1 MKRISLLLASL
12 LLLAGCTAPAQS
24 TASAPA
30 ETAATQAPVAANAGD
45 VHILTNR
52 YDGGQY
58 RKLSTPYYPD
68 CVRKIDYATATAQS
82 MCQISGCQH
91 DSESCPAYGC
101 DVFYQDGDVILH
113 PYRVISGEPGKPD
126 REVLS
131 RYAPDATAA
140 PLFTLSAHTADFDLS
155 DDCLA
160 ADDQYYYF
168 VASTALTATG
178 SVSEGSPTQIPDAA
192 PGEPVTGEGYFLFR
206 ADKSTGE
213 LTNLADLGSV
223 LEEPSYWY
231 LATAGEQKLYFYG
244 NALNYD
250 FPRVSCY
257 DLVSQE
263 YTLLPE
269 YSDKNGFLAGG
280 YYLKPDTLQ
289 GTLTAIDP
297 VTGQSTLLA
306 DAFPTGEDLTYTATA
321 FCDGWVLG
329 YSFYDGED
337 RVAHQFFRAADGTLT
352 ELPQQMYCD
361 ARGSQ
366 PVYIWDIQN
375 GMVFLQYDYRS
386 DSYPGFDYDGNPC
399 MRENISDVCG
409 IIPLQELLAGSQNY
423 RELTYN

>member
-12 LLLAGCTAPAQS
+12 LLLAGCTTPAQS

-30 ETAATQAPVAANAGD
+30 ETAATQAPANAGD
-45 VHILTNR
+45 VHMLTNL

-58 RKLSTPYYPD
+58 RKLSTPYFPD
-68 CVRKIDYATATAQS
+68 CVRKIDYAAATAQS

-113 PYRVISGEPGKPD
+113 PYRVNSDGKPD

-140 PLFTLSAHTADFDLS
+140 PLFTLSAHIADFDIS
-155 DDCLA
+155 SDCLA

-168 VASTALTATG
+168 VASTALTVTAP
-178 SVSEGSPTQIPDAA
+178 VSEGSPAQIPDAA

-223 LEEPSYWY
+223 LEDTSYWY

-244 NALNYD
+244 NAINYV

-269 YSDKNGFLAGG
+269 YSDKNAFFADG

-306 DAFPTGEDLTYTATA
+306 DTFPTGEDLTYSATL
-321 FCDGWVLG
+321 FRDGWVLG
-329 YSFYDGED
+329 YSFYDGKD
-337 RVAHQFFRAADGTLT
+337 RIAHQFFRAPDGTLT

-399 MRENISDVCG
+399 MWENISDVCG
-409 IIPLQELLAGSQNY
+409 IIPLQDLLAGSQNY

>member
-1 MKRISLLLASL
+1 MKRIPILLASL

-30 ETAATQAPVAANAGD
+30 ETAATQAPANVGD
-45 VHILTNR
+45 VHMLTNL

-82 MCQISGCQH
+82 MCQISGCRH
-91 DSESCPAYGC
+91 DSESCPAYSYA
-101 DVFYQDGDVILH
+101 VFYQDGDVLLH
-113 PYRVISGEPGKPD
+113 PYCVYSDGKLD

-131 RYAPDATAA
+131 RYTPDATAA
-140 PLFTLSAHTADFDLS
+140 PLFTLSAHTADFGIS

-168 VASTALTATG
+168 VASTTLVGAG
-178 SVSEGSPTQIPDAA
+178 PICKGSPAQIPDAA
-192 PGEPVTGEGYFLFR
+192 PGEPVTGEGDFLFR

-223 LEEPSYWY
+223 LEDTSYWY

-244 NALNYD
+244 TAKSDD

-263 YTLLPE
+263 YTMLPE
-269 YSDKNGFLAGG
+269 YSDKNGFFADG
-280 YYLKPDTLQ
+280 YYLKLDTLQ

-297 VTGQSTLLA
+297 ITGQSTLLT
-306 DAFPTGEDLTYTATA
+306 DAFPIGEDLIYTATL
-321 FCDGWVLG
+321 FRDGWVLG
-329 YSFYDGED
+329 YSSYDGED
-337 RVAHQFFRAADGTLT
+337 WISHQFFRAPDGTLT

-361 ARGSQ
+361 ARGTT
-366 PVYIWDIQN
+366 PVNILDIQN
-375 GMVFLQYDYRS
+375 GLVFLQYAYDTVPVSSYDYE
-386 DSYPGFDYDGNPC
+386 GNPYTY
-399 MRENISDVCG
+399 DTYLPVYG
-409 IIPLQELLAGSQNY
+409 IIPLQELLAGNQNY
-423 RELTYN
+423 RELTFD

>member
-1 MKRISLLLASL
+1 MKRIPILLASL

-30 ETAATQAPVAANAGD
+30 ETAATQAPANVGD
-45 VHILTNR
+45 VHMLTNL

-82 MCQISGCQH
+82 MCQISGCRH
-91 DSESCPAYGC
+91 DSESCPAYSYA
-101 DVFYQDGDVILH
+101 VFYQDGDVLLH
-113 PYRVISGEPGKPD
+113 PYCVYSDGKLD

-131 RYAPDATAA
+131 RYTPDATAA
-140 PLFTLSAHTADFDLS
+140 PLFTLSAHTADFGIS

-168 VASTALTATG
+168 VASTTLVGTG
-178 SVSEGSPTQIPDAA
+178 PICKGSPAQIPDAA
-192 PGEPVTGEGYFLFR
+192 PGEPVTGEGDFLFR

-223 LEEPSYWY
+223 LEDTSYWY

-244 NALNYD
+244 TAKSDD

-263 YTLLPE
+263 YTMLPE
-269 YSDKNGFLAGG
+269 YSDKNGFFADG
-280 YYLKPDTLQ
+280 YYLNLDTLQ

-297 VTGQSTLLA
+297 ITGQSTLLT
-306 DAFPTGEDLTYTATA
+306 DAFPIGEDLIYTATL
-321 FCDGWVLG
+321 FRDGWVLG
-329 YSFYDGED
+329 YSSYDGED
-337 RVAHQFFRAADGTLT
+337 WISHQFFRAPDGTLT

-361 ARGSQ
+361 ARGTT
-366 PVYIWDIQN
+366 PVNILDIQN
-375 GMVFLQYDYRS
+375 GLVFLQYAYDTVPVSSYDYE
-386 DSYPGFDYDGNPC
+386 GNPYTY
-399 MRENISDVCG
+399 DTYLPVYG

-423 RELTYN
+423 RELTFD

>member
-30 ETAATQAPVAANAGD
+30 ETAAAQAPAAANAGD
-45 VHILTNR
+45 VHMLTNL

-58 RKLSTPYYPD
+58 RMLSTPYYPD
-68 CVRKIDYATATAQS
+68 CVRKIDYAAATAHS
-82 MCQISGCQH
+82 MCPISGCQH

-101 DVFYQDGDVILH
+101 NVFYQDGDVLLH
-113 PYRVISGEPGKPD
+113 PYCVYSDGKLD
-126 REVLS
+126 REVLP

-140 PLFTLSAHTADFDLS
+140 PLFTLSAHTADFGIS
-155 DDCLA
+155 DNWLA

-168 VASTALTATG
+168 VASTVLTATG
-178 SVSEGSPTQIPDAA
+178 SVSEGSPAQIPDAA

-223 LEEPSYWY
+223 LEDTSYWY

-244 NALNYD
+244 TAKSDD

-257 DLVSQE
+257 DLVSQK
-263 YTLLPE
+263 YTMLPE
-269 YSDKNGFLAGG
+269 YSDKNGFFADG
-280 YYLKPDTLQ
+280 YYLNLDTLQ

-297 VTGQSTLLA
+297 ITGQSTLLT
-306 DAFPTGEDLTYTATA
+306 DAFPIGEDLIYTATL
-321 FCDGWVLG
+321 FRDGWVLG
-329 YSFYDGED
+329 YSSYDGED
-337 RVAHQFFRAADGTLT
+337 WISHQFFRAPDGTLT

-361 ARGSQ
+361 ARGTT
-366 PVYIWDIQN
+366 PVNILDIQN
-375 GMVFLQYDYRS
+375 GLVFLQYAYDTVPVSSYDYE
-386 DSYPGFDYDGNPC
+386 GNPYTY
-399 MRENISDVCG
+399 DTYLPVYG
-409 IIPLQELLAGSQNY
+409 IIPLQELLAGNQNY
-423 RELTYN
+423 RELTFD

>member
-30 ETAATQAPVAANAGD
+30 ETAAAQAPAAANAGD
-45 VHILTNR
+45 VHMLTNR

-58 RKLSTPYYPD
+58 RMLSTPYYPD
-68 CVRKIDYATATAQS
+68 CVRKIDYAAATAHS
-82 MCQISGCQH
+82 MCPISGCQH

-101 DVFYQDGDVILH
+101 NVFYQDGDVLLH
-113 PYRVISGEPGKPD
+113 PYCVYSDGKLD

-140 PLFTLSAHTADFDLS
+140 PLFTLSAHTADFGIS
-155 DDCLA
+155 DNWLA

-168 VASTALTATG
+168 VASTALTATA
-178 SVSEGSPTQIPDAA
+178 SVSEGSPAQIPDAA

-223 LEEPSYWY
+223 LEDTSYWY

-244 NALNYD
+244 TAKSDD

-263 YTLLPE
+263 YTMLPE
-269 YSDKNGFLAGG
+269 YSDKNGFFADG
-280 YYLKPDTLQ
+280 YYLKLDTLQ

-297 VTGQSTLLA
+297 ITGQSTLLT
-306 DAFPTGEDLTYTATA
+306 DAFPIGEDLIYTATQ
-321 FCDGWVLG
+321 FRDGWVLG
-329 YSFYDGED
+329 YSSYDGED
-337 RVAHQFFRAADGTLT
+337 WISHQFFRAPDGTLT

-361 ARGSQ
+361 ARGTT
-366 PVYIWDIQN
+366 PVNILDIQN
-375 GMVFLQYDYRS
+375 GLVFLQYAYDTVPVSSYDYE
-386 DSYPGFDYDGNPC
+386 GNPYTY
-399 MRENISDVCG
+399 DTYLPVYG

-423 RELTYN
+423 RELTFD

>member
-1 MKRISLLLASL
+1 MKRIPILLASL

-30 ETAATQAPVAANAGD
+30 ETAATQAPANVGD
-45 VHILTNR
+45 VHMLTNR

-58 RKLSTPYYPD
+58 TTCIEPSGSY
-68 CVRKIDYATATAQS
+68 CVSKIDYATATAHS

-101 DVFYQDGDVILH
+101 NVFYQDGDVLLH
-113 PYRVISGEPGKPD
+113 PYRVNSDGKPD

-140 PLFTLSAHTADFDLS
+140 PLFTLSAHTADFGIS

-168 VASTALTATG
+168 VASTTLVGTG
-178 SVSEGSPTQIPDAA
+178 PICKGSPAQIPDAA
-192 PGEPVTGEGYFLFR
+192 PGEPVTGEGDFLFR

-223 LEEPSYWY
+223 LEDTSYWY

-244 NALNYD
+244 TAKSDD

-263 YTLLPE
+263 YTMLPE
-269 YSDKNGFLAGG
+269 YSDKNGFFADG
-280 YYLKPDTLQ
+280 YYLKLDTLQ

-297 VTGQSTLLA
+297 ITGQSTLLT
-306 DAFPTGEDLTYTATA
+306 DAFPIGEDLIYTATL
-321 FCDGWVLG
+321 FRDGWVLG
-329 YSFYDGED
+329 YSSYDGED
-337 RVAHQFFRAADGTLT
+337 WISHQFFRAPDGTLT

-361 ARGSQ
+361 ARGTT
-366 PVYIWDIQN
+366 PVNILDIQN
-375 GMVFLQYDYRS
+375 GLVFLQYAYDTVPVSSYDYE
-386 DSYPGFDYDGNPC
+386 GNPYTY
-399 MRENISDVCG
+399 DTYLPVYG

-423 RELTYN
+423 RELTFD

>member
-1 MKRISLLLASL
+1 MKRIPILLASL

-30 ETAATQAPVAANAGD
+30 ETAAAQAPAASAGD
-45 VHILTNR
+45 VHMLTNL

-58 RKLSTPYYPD
+58 RTLITPYYPD
-68 CVRKIDYATATAQS
+68 CVRKIDYAAATAQS

-113 PYRVISGEPGKPD
+113 PYRVNSDGKPD

-155 DDCLA
+155 ADCLA
-160 ADDQYYYF
+160 ADDHYYYF

-178 SVSEGSPTQIPDAA
+178 SVSEGSPAQIPDAA

-223 LEEPSYWY
+223 LEETSYWY

-244 NALNYD
+244 NAINYD

-269 YSDKNGFLAGG
+269 YSDKNGFLADG
-280 YYLKPDTLQ
+280 YYLKPDALQ
-289 GTLTAIDP
+289 GTLTAIDLI
-297 VTGQSTLLA
+297 TGQSTLLA
-306 DAFPTGEDLTYTATA
+306 DTFPTKEDCSYSATP
-321 FCDGWVLG
+321 FRDGWVLG
-329 YSFYDGED
+329 YSFYDGKD
-337 RVAHQFFRAADGTLT
+337 RIAHQFFRAPDGTLT

-399 MRENISDVCG
+399 MWENISDVCG
-409 IIPLQELLAGSQNY
+409 IIPLQDLLAGSQNY

>member
-1 MKRISLLLASL
+1 MKRISILLASL

-24 TASAPA
+24 TASAPV
-30 ETAATQAPVAANAGD
+30 ETATAQAPAADVGD
-45 VHILTNR
+45 VHMLTNR

-58 RKLSTPYYPD
+58 RMLSTPYYPD

-101 DVFYQDGDVILH
+101 DVFYQDGDVLLH
-113 PYRVISGEPGKPD
+113 PYRVNSDGKPD

-140 PLFTLSAHTADFDLS
+140 PLFTLSAHTADFDIS
-155 DDCLA
+155 DGCLA

-168 VASTALTATG
+168 VASTALTATA
-178 SVSEGSPTQIPDAA
+178 SVSEGSPAQIPDAA

-223 LEEPSYWY
+223 LEDTSYWY

-244 NALNYD
+244 NAIND
-250 FPRVSCY
+250 VFPRVSCY

-269 YSDKNGFLAGG
+269 YSDKNGFFADG
-280 YYLKPDTLQ
+280 YYLKSDTLQ
-289 GTLTAIDP
+289 GTLTAIDLI
-297 VTGQSTLLA
+297 TGQSPLLT
-306 DAFPTGEDLTYTATA
+306 DAFPVGDEYTYSAA
-321 FCDGWVLG
+321 SFRDGWVL
-329 YSFYDGED
+329 SHALWDGQQT
-337 RVAHQFFRAADGTLT
+337 VTHQFFRATDGTLT

-366 PVYIWDIQN
+366 PVHIWDIQN

-386 DSYPGFDYDGNPC
+386 ESYPGFDYDGNPC
-399 MRENISDVCG
+399 MWENISDVCG

>member
-1 MKRISLLLASL
+1 MKRIPILLASL

-30 ETAATQAPVAANAGD
+30 ETAATQAPANVGD
-45 VHILTNR
+45 VHMLTNL

-82 MCQISGCQH
+82 MCQISGCRH
-91 DSESCPAYGC
+91 DSESCPAYSYA
-101 DVFYQDGDVILH
+101 VFYQDGDVLLH
-113 PYRVISGEPGKPD
+113 PYCVYSDGKLD

-131 RYAPDATAA
+131 RYTPDATAA
-140 PLFTLSAHTADFDLS
+140 PLFTLSAHTADFGIS

-168 VASTALTATG
+168 VASTTLVGTG
-178 SVSEGSPTQIPDAA
+178 PICKGSPAQIPDAA
-192 PGEPVTGEGYFLFR
+192 PGEPVTGEGDFLFR

-223 LEEPSYWY
+223 LEDTSYWY

-244 NALNYD
+244 TAKSDD

-263 YTLLPE
+263 YTMLPE
-269 YSDKNGFLAGG
+269 YSDKNGFFADG
-280 YYLKPDTLQ
+280 YYLKLDTLQ

-297 VTGQSTLLA
+297 ITGQSTLLT
-306 DAFPTGEDLTYTATA
+306 DAFPIGEDLIYTATL
-321 FCDGWVLG
+321 FRDGWVLG
-329 YSFYDGED
+329 YSSYDGED
-337 RVAHQFFRAADGTLT
+337 WISHQFFRAPDGTLT

-361 ARGSQ
+361 ARGTT
-366 PVYIWDIQN
+366 PVNILDIQN
-375 GMVFLQYDYRS
+375 GLVFLQYAYDTVPVSSYDYE
-386 DSYPGFDYDGNPC
+386 GNPYTY
-399 MRENISDVCG
+399 DTYLPVYG
-409 IIPLQELLAGSQNY
+409 IIPLQELLAGNQNY
-423 RELTYN
+423 RELTFD

>member
-1 MKRISLLLASL
+1 MKRISILVASL

-24 TASAPA
+24 TASAPV
-30 ETAATQAPVAANAGD
+30 ETAAAPANSANTGD
-45 VHILTNR
+45 VHMLTNR

-68 CVRKIDYATATAQS
+68 CVRKIDYAAATAQS

-113 PYRVISGEPGKPD
+113 PYRVNSDGEPD

-399 MRENISDVCG
+399 MWENISDVCG

>member
-1 MKRISLLLASL
+1 MKRIPILLASL

-30 ETAATQAPVAANAGD
+30 ETAATQAPANVGD
-45 VHILTNR
+45 VHMLTNL

-82 MCQISGCQH
+82 MCQISGCRH
-91 DSESCPAYGC
+91 DSESCPAYSYA
-101 DVFYQDGDVILH
+101 VFYQDGDVLLH
-113 PYRVISGEPGKPD
+113 PYCVYSDGKLD
-126 REVLS
+126 REVLP

-140 PLFTLSAHTADFDLS
+140 PLFTLSAHTADFGIS

-168 VASTALTATG
+168 VASTTLVGTG
-178 SVSEGSPTQIPDAA
+178 PICKGSPAQIPDAA
-192 PGEPVTGEGYFLFR
+192 PGEPVTGEGDFLFR

-223 LEEPSYWY
+223 LEDTSYWY

-244 NALNYD
+244 TAKSDD

-263 YTLLPE
+263 YTMLPE
-269 YSDKNGFLAGG
+269 YSDKNGFFADG
-280 YYLKPDTLQ
+280 YYLKLDTLQ

-297 VTGQSTLLA
+297 ITGQSTLLT
-306 DAFPTGEDLTYTATA
+306 DAFPIGEDLIYTATL
-321 FCDGWVLG
+321 FRDGWVLD
-329 YSFYDGED
+329 YSSYDGED
-337 RVAHQFFRAADGTLT
+337 WISHQFFRAPDGTLT

-361 ARGSQ
+361 ARGTT
-366 PVYIWDIQN
+366 PVNILDIQN
-375 GMVFLQYDYRS
+375 GLVFLQYAYDTVPVSSYDYE
-386 DSYPGFDYDGNPC
+386 GNPYTY
-399 MRENISDVCG
+399 DTYLPVYG

-423 RELTYN
+423 RELTFD

>member
-1 MKRISLLLASL
+1 MKRIPLLLASL
-12 LLLAGCTAPAQS
+12 LLLAGCTAPAPS

-30 ETAATQAPVAANAGD
+30 ETAATHAPANAGD
-45 VHILTNR
+45 VHMLTNL

-82 MCQISGCQH
+82 MCQISGCRH
-91 DSESCPAYGC
+91 DSESCPAYSC
-101 DVFYQDGDVILH
+101 NVFYQDGDVLLH
-113 PYRVISGEPGKPD
+113 PYCVYSDGKLD
-126 REVLS
+126 REVLP

-140 PLFTLSAHTADFDLS
+140 PLFTLSAHTADFVIS
-155 DDCLA
+155 DNWLA

-168 VASTALTATG
+168 VASIVLTATG
-178 SVSEGSPTQIPDAA
+178 SVSEGSPAQISDAA

-223 LEEPSYWY
+223 LEETSYWY

-244 NALNYD
+244 DAISDD
-250 FPRVSCY
+250 FLRVSCY

-269 YSDKNGFLAGG
+269 YSDKNGFLADG
-280 YYLKPDTLQ
+280 YYLKPDALQ
-289 GTLTAIDP
+289 GTLTAIDLI
-297 VTGQSTLLA
+297 TGQSTLLA
-306 DAFPTGEDLTYTATA
+306 DTFPTGEDLIYTVKS

-329 YSFYDGED
+329 YSSYDGED
-337 RVAHQFFRAADGTLT
+337 WISHQFFRAPDGTLT

-386 DSYPGFDYDGNPC
+386 ESYPGFDYDGNPC
-399 MRENISDVCG
+399 MWENISDVCG

-423 RELTYN
+423 RELTYD

>member
-1 MKRISLLLASL
+1 MKRIPILLASL

-30 ETAATQAPVAANAGD
+30 ETAAAQAPAAANAGD
-45 VHILTNR
+45 VHMLTNL

-82 MCQISGCQH
+82 MCQISGCRH

-101 DVFYQDGDVILH
+101 NVFYQDGDVLLH
-113 PYRVISGEPGKPD
+113 PYRVNSDGKPD

-131 RYAPDATAA
+131 RYTPDATAA
-140 PLFTLSAHTADFDLS
+140 PLFTLSAHTADFGIS

-168 VASTALTATG
+168 VASTVLTATG
-178 SVSEGSPTQIPDAA
+178 SVSEGSPAQIPDAA

-223 LEEPSYWY
+223 LEDTSYWY

-244 NALNYD
+244 TAKSDD

-263 YTLLPE
+263 YTMLPE
-269 YSDKNGFLAGG
+269 YSDKNGFFADG
-280 YYLKPDTLQ
+280 YYLKLDTLQ

-297 VTGQSTLLA
+297 ITGQSTLLT
-306 DAFPTGEDLTYTATA
+306 DAFPIGEDLIYTATL
-321 FCDGWVLG
+321 FRDGWVLG
-329 YSFYDGED
+329 YSSYDGED
-337 RVAHQFFRAADGTLT
+337 WISHQFFRAPDGTLT

-361 ARGSQ
+361 ARGTT
-366 PVYIWDIQN
+366 PVNILDIQN
-375 GMVFLQYDYRS
+375 GLVFLQYAYDTVPVSSYDYE
-386 DSYPGFDYDGNPC
+386 GNPYTY
-399 MRENISDVCG
+399 DTYLPVYG

-423 RELTYN
+423 RELTFD

>member
-30 ETAATQAPVAANAGD
+30 ETAATQAPANVGD
-45 VHILTNR
+45 VHMLTNL

-82 MCQISGCQH
+82 MCQISGCRH
-91 DSESCPAYGC
+91 DSESCPAYSYA
-101 DVFYQDGDVILH
+101 VFYQDGDVLLH
-113 PYRVISGEPGKPD
+113 PYCVYSDGKLD

-131 RYAPDATAA
+131 RYTPDATAA
-140 PLFTLSAHTADFDLS
+140 PLFTLSAHTADFGIS
-155 DDCLA
+155 DNWLA

-168 VASTALTATG
+168 VASTTLVGTG
-178 SVSEGSPTQIPDAA
+178 PICKGSPAQIPDAA

-223 LEEPSYWY
+223 LEDTSYWY

-244 NALNYD
+244 TAKSDD

-263 YTLLPE
+263 YTMLPE
-269 YSDKNGFLAGG
+269 YSDKNGFFADG
-280 YYLKPDTLQ
+280 YYLKLDTLQ

-297 VTGQSTLLA
+297 ITGQSTLLT
-306 DAFPTGEDLTYTATA
+306 DAFPIGEDLIYTATL
-321 FCDGWVLG
+321 FRDGWVLG
-329 YSFYDGED
+329 YSSYDGED
-337 RVAHQFFRAADGTLT
+337 WISHQFFRAPDGTLT

-361 ARGSQ
+361 ARGTTT
-366 PVYIWDIQN
+366 VNILDIQN
-375 GMVFLQYDYRS
+375 GLVFLQYAYDTVPVSSYDYE
-386 DSYPGFDYDGNPC
+386 GNPYTY
-399 MRENISDVCG
+399 DTYLPVYG

-423 RELTYN
+423 HELTFD

>member
-1 MKRISLLLASL
+1 MKRIPILLASL

-30 ETAATQAPVAANAGD
+30 ETAATQAPANVGD
-45 VHILTNR
+45 VHMLTNL

-82 MCQISGCQH
+82 MCQISGCRH
-91 DSESCPAYGC
+91 DSESCPAYSYA
-101 DVFYQDGDVILH
+101 VFYQDGDVLLH
-113 PYRVISGEPGKPD
+113 PYCVYSDGKLD

-131 RYAPDATAA
+131 RYTPDATAA
-140 PLFTLSAHTADFDLS
+140 PLFTLSAHTADFGIS

-168 VASTALTATG
+168 VASTTLVGTG
-178 SVSEGSPTQIPDAA
+178 PICKGSPAQIPDAA
-192 PGEPVTGEGYFLFR
+192 PGEPVTGEGDFLFR

-223 LEEPSYWY
+223 LEDTSYWY

-244 NALNYD
+244 TAKSDD

-263 YTLLPE
+263 YTMLPE
-269 YSDKNGFLAGG
+269 YSDKNGFFADG
-280 YYLKPDTLQ
+280 YYLKLDTLQ

-297 VTGQSTLLA
+297 ITGQSTLLT
-306 DAFPTGEDLTYTATA
+306 DAFPIGEDLIYTATL
-321 FCDGWVLG
+321 FRDGWVLG
-329 YSFYDGED
+329 YSSYDGED
-337 RVAHQFFRAADGTLT
+337 WISHQFFRAPDGTLT

-361 ARGSQ
+361 ARGTT
-366 PVYIWDIQN
+366 PVNILDIQN
-375 GMVFLQYDYRS
+375 GLVFLQYAYDTVPVSSYDYE
-386 DSYPGFDYDGNPC
+386 GNPYTY
-399 MRENISDVCG
+399 DTYLPVYG

-423 RELTYN
+423 HELTFD

>member
-1 MKRISLLLASL
+1 MKRIPILLASL

-30 ETAATQAPVAANAGD
+30 ETAAAQAPAAANAGD
-45 VHILTNR
+45 VHMLTNL

-82 MCQISGCQH
+82 MCQISGCRH
-91 DSESCPAYGC
+91 DSESCPAYSYA
-101 DVFYQDGDVILH
+101 VFYQDGDVLLH
-113 PYRVISGEPGKPD
+113 PYCVYSDGKLD

-131 RYAPDATAA
+131 RYTPDATAA
-140 PLFTLSAHTADFDLS
+140 PLFTLSAHTADFGIS

-168 VASTALTATG
+168 VASTTLVGTG
-178 SVSEGSPTQIPDAA
+178 PICKGSPAQIPDAA
-192 PGEPVTGEGYFLFR
+192 PGEPVTGEGDFLFR

-223 LEEPSYWY
+223 LEDTSYWY

-244 NALNYD
+244 TAKSDD

-263 YTLLPE
+263 YTMLPE
-269 YSDKNGFLAGG
+269 YSDKNGFFADG
-280 YYLKPDTLQ
+280 YYLKLDTLQ

-297 VTGQSTLLA
+297 ITGQSTLLT
-306 DAFPTGEDLTYTATA
+306 DAFPIGEDLIYTATL
-321 FCDGWVLG
+321 FRDGWVLG
-329 YSFYDGED
+329 YSSYDGED
-337 RVAHQFFRAADGTLT
+337 WISHQFFRAPDGTLT

-361 ARGSQ
+361 ARGTT
-366 PVYIWDIQN
+366 PVNILDIQN
-375 GMVFLQYDYRS
+375 GLVFLQYAYDTVPVSSYDYE
-386 DSYPGFDYDGNPC
+386 GNPYTY
-399 MRENISDVCG
+399 DTYLPVYG

-423 RELTYN
+423 HELTFD